1 MTVATGSKEGAASV
15 SSLIAFC
22 PWHLREKRRRPR
34 ASFEGRALWT
44 GALRMSILAI
54 GVQIK
59 PLRAK
64 WRFEA
69 RAKKGT
75 DA

>member
-1 MTVATGSKEGAASV
+1 
-15 SSLIAFC
+15 
-22 PWHLREKRRRPR
+22 
-34 ASFEGRALWT
+34 
-44 GALRMSILAI
+44 MSILAI